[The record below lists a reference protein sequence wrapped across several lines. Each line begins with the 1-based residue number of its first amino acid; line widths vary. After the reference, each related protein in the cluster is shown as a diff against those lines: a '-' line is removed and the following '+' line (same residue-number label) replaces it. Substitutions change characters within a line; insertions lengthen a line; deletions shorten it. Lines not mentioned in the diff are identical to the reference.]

1 MSNDRFD
8 LEQHIL
14 KCWNI
19 TDDIDVLYRAM
30 CDTEPNM
37 DKDKIANILLGMKQ
51 LYDFK
56 FDILFNCFEELVN
69 EKKIT

>member
-1 MSNDRFD
+1 MMNYNRFD

-30 CDTEPNM
+30 CDTEM

>member
-1 MSNDRFD
+1 MNYDRFD
-8 LEQHIL
+8 LEQHIM

-19 TDDIDVLYRAM
+19 TDDLDVLYEAV
-30 CDTEPNM
+30 CNTEV
-37 DKDKIANILLGMKQ
+37 DKDQIANVLGGMKQ

-56 FDILFNCFEELVN
+56 FDILFKCFEEMVK